1 MFFTDGYTFI
11 LHWWIFSLVYS
22 WWILIDIYNTFKW
35 TVPSLI
41 YSYICVQDHHQS
53 IFLLSISVKTAS
65 RQALRFRES
74 AEMLNPTNKSLQ
86 SVTQELRL
94 LIEHRIPIIAHQ
106 SANLKDL
113 FIDKIHFCEPA
124 LQLAWLTTLMH
135 IVNDWNR
142 KGTFRTSVVWFDI
155 RLLFIC

>member
-65 RQALRFRES
+65 RQALMYIYVL
-74 AEMLNPTNKSLQ
+74 MLLVMMARYIFVVVVDCCLETLRKIMRRCEFQLSNFAMHLSQTLKTPTDSRYIGFFYL
-86 SVTQELRL
+86 LR
-94 LIEHRIPIIAHQ
+94 
-106 SANLKDL
+106 
-113 FIDKIHFCEPA
+113 
-124 LQLAWLTTLMH
+124 
-135 IVNDWNR
+135 V
-142 KGTFRTSVVWFDI
+142 
-155 RLLFIC
+155 